1 MVRVGLA
8 KQALMPSS
16 ILELTLWSYTMVK
29 FSLRKMYILSTWAVV
44 FSIGGLSARNAD
56 AESPKIAY
64 AHVLGDG
71 TLDTANSKNV
81 MEIGGGNGLYCF
93 KLAFKPKNAVAT
105 IANDPTAPNQ
115 GLGFITVAIPPTPTF
130 TCATIPKPDAVVE
143 TAKETAVGSGS
154 SAGGWAFYVY
164 WTD

>member
-1 MVRVGLA
+1 MIKL
-8 KQALMPSS
+8 
-16 ILELTLWSYTMVK
+16 
-29 FSLRKMYILSTWAVV
+29 SLRAMFILSTLAIVI
-44 FSIGGLSARNAD
+44 FFGGMSAQNAD
-56 AESPKIAY
+56 AEAPKIAY

-71 TLDTANSKNV
+71 TLDIANSKNIV
-81 MEIGGGNGLYCF
+81 EIGGGNGLYCF
-93 KLAFKPKNAVAT
+93 KLTFKPKNAVAT

-115 GLGFITVAIPPTPTF
+115 GLGFIKVAIPPTPTF

-143 TAKETAVGSGS
+143 TAKETEVGGGS